1 MQIDFHH
8 AVTYVLARLAGYIHD
23 DARIIAYAA
32 QYVDDASNKG
42 LIEFSDD
49 TAPFYHIASSHV
61 LWDAGNLRATEDR
74 EVWVPFHFLPG
85 NNGEEPGAALGEPM
99 IKRLV
104 CCTDSPL
111 SRDMWRACREAR
123 SEANW
128 RQRLGITTHVYADTF
143 AHYAFVGV
151 INDINKISDL
161 KFTGAGVLDK
171 MADWLSRGIT
181 EVENLGHGC
190 VFKCP
195 DGPYLQWSYR
205 DHDGNLCQRDNASN
219 FAHACDRIFYNYLLY
234 RGETAARQIPD
245 ADRRLILETFRS
257 ITDHDGNVRHGKWL
271 TVIQEG
277 KFSFG
282 ALSAEQAASLVYAA
296 KGQGSWKYDALGTT
310 RDWDMPGTKFP
321 HNPHFDQSDWKLFHQ
336 ALISHQEQVLRILLP
351 MYKISLTP

>member
-8 AVTYVLARLAGYIHD
+8 AVTYVLARLTGYVHE

-42 LIEFSDD
+42 LIEFSDN
-49 TAPFYHIASSHV
+49 TPPFYHIASSHV

-85 NNGEEPGAALGEPM
+85 NNGEEPGGALGKPM

-104 CCTDSPL
+104 CCVDSPL
-111 SRDMWRACREAR
+111 ARDLWRACKSAKN
-123 SEANW
+123 EANW

-161 KFTGAGVLDK
+161 KFTGTGLLDK
-171 MADWLSRGIT
+171 MADWLSRGVT

-205 DHDGNLCQRDNASN
+205 DHDCNLCQRDNAAN
-219 FAHACDRIFYNYLLY
+219 FLHACDRIFYNYLLY
-234 RGETAARQIPD
+234 RDEAARQIPD
-245 ADRRLILETFRS
+245 VDRTLILETFRS
-257 ITDHDGNVRHGKWL
+257 ITDRDGDVRHGKWL
-271 TVIQEG
+271 TLIQDG

-282 ALSAEQAASLVYAA
+282 GLSAEQAASLRYAA
-296 KGQGSWKYDALGTT
+296 KGLGSWKYDALGTT
-310 RDWDMPGTKFP
+310 RDWDIPGTTFP
-321 HNPHFDQSDWKLFHQ
+321 RNPYFDQSDWKLFHQ
-336 ALISHQEQVLRILLP
+336 ALISHQEQVLRNLLP
-351 MYKISLTP
+351 TYKLSLAV